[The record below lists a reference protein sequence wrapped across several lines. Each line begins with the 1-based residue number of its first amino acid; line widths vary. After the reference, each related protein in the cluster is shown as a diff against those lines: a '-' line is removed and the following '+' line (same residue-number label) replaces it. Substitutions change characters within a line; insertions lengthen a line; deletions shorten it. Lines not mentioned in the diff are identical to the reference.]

1 MDHTTPTVAR
11 LSLSHNDFR
20 HHRHYWHGGT
30 VAPTGMAGPSHSP
43 GIGLTRNGTIFM
55 PGRTIGG
62 GNVPNPL
69 GFVAGRTTV
78 GGLCNATRTTAS
90 TATATNTPATAPIFR
105 HRHVMPPLPPSPPT
119 AHLTEVG
126 VRVVARAGNPD
137 VAALPRRYRDA
148 VTVTIV
154 DYDPTWPDL
163 FARRR
168 EVLLRVTGGRIV
180 HIEHFGST
188 SVPGLAAKPIID
200 IVVAV
205 RNVDT
210 DGAALMAT
218 LAPMG
223 YEFFD
228 AGMSGRM
235 LLTRY
240 EDGEDVEHLHIVP
253 LERWDLMKERL
264 MRDWLLAHP
273 DARDRYATLK
283 KDIAAAG
290 LAGLDYTRAKT
301 EFVQEIVD
309 AARAAR
315 GLPSVDVWET

>member
-1 MDHTTPTVAR
+1 MR
-11 LSLSHNDFR
+11 
-20 HHRHYWHGGT
+20 
-30 VAPTGMAGPSHSP
+30 
-43 GIGLTRNGTIFM
+43 
-55 PGRTIGG
+55 
-62 GNVPNPL
+62 
-69 GFVAGRTTV
+69 
-78 GGLCNATRTTAS
+78 AS
-90 TATATNTPATAPIFR
+90 EN
-105 HRHVMPPLPPSPPT
+105 LD
-119 AHLTEVG
+119 
-126 VRVVARAGNPD
+126 VVT
-137 VAALPRRYRDA
+137 LPRRYRGA

-154 DYDPTWPDL
+154 DYDPAWTDL

-168 EVLLRVTGGRIV
+168 DVLLGVTDGRIV

-205 RNVDT
+205 RDVDT

-235 LLTRY
+235 LLTRD

-283 KDIAAAG
+283 KGIAAAG
-290 LAGLDYTRAKT
+290 LDGLDYTRAKT